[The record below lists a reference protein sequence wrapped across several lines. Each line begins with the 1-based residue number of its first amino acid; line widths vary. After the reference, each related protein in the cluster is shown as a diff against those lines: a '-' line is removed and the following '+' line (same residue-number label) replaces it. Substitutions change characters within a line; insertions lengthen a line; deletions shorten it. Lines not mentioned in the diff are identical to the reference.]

1 MNKPSCQ
8 PAANRQIGLIGLGRM
23 GAAMATRLLG
33 AGHELAV
40 WNRSRT
46 AAAQAEAQ
54 GAHVKAELAELFRCS
69 DAVLLVLA
77 NAEAADS
84 VLGRTGT
91 ALAVDVAGRLV
102 IQLGTT
108 LPSHSLA
115 LAEAISANGGRY
127 VEAPVSGSRV
137 PAEQGRLIAMLGG
150 SSERDL
156 TQAEAIL
163 KSLAA
168 KCVRVGPP
176 PMAMRMKLAVNALT
190 VPLVFALSEAW
201 GLAEGLGLD
210 MRLFAEVLNEG
221 SMASDFS
228 RGKLAKLLEQDWTAQ
243 ASINDVLMNTHLIA
257 TAARD
262 AGAPASLVTVCESLL
277 RRAQQSGHG
286 ALDAVAASSLLR

>member
-1 MNKPSCQ
+1 MDKPSDQ
-8 PAANRQIGLIGLGRM
+8 LAATRQIGLIGLGRM

-46 AAAQAEAQ
+46 AATQAEAQ
-54 GAHVKAELAELFRCS
+54 GAHVNAEIADLFCRS
-69 DAVLLVLA
+69 DTVLMVLA
-77 NAEAADS
+77 TAEAADS
-84 VLGRTGT
+84 VLGRSGT

-137 PAEQGRLIAMLGG
+137 PAEQGRLVAMLGG
-150 SSERDL
+150 ACERDL
-156 TQAEAIL
+156 AQAEAIL
-163 KSLAA
+163 ESLTA
-168 KCVRVGPP
+168 KRVRVGKP

-190 VPLVFALSEAW
+190 VPLVIALSEAW
-201 GLAEGLGLD
+201 GIAEALGLD
-210 MRLFAEVLNEG
+210 MRLFVEVLNDG

-228 RGKLAKLLEQDWTAQ
+228 RGKLAKLLEQDWAAQ
-243 ASINDVLMNTHLIA
+243 ASITDVLMNAHLIV

-262 AGAPASLVTVCESLL
+262 AGSSASLVTVCESLL
-277 RRAQQSGHG
+277 QRAQQSGHG
-286 ALDAVAASSLLR
+286 AFDVVAASSVLR